1 MNERI
6 ESAARDCT
14 KVSSQFVF
22 TVFTAT
28 YNRAHTLPRV
38 WDSLRR
44 QTFRDFEWIVV
55 DDGSTD
61 NTNEVVSKWIEEADL
76 PIRYLRQEHGGH
88 KKAASNLAVREA
100 RGELFLT
107 LDSDDECVPTA
118 LERLWWHWNNIPADQ
133 RQTFSAVTVLCADE
147 NGAIVGDRFPCSEW
161 CDSDSLEMIHRWKV
175 RGEKWGFQR
184 TDIMR
189 RFPFPDQ
196 ISGFVPESV
205 VWSRIA
211 VEYKT
216 RWVNESLRIYHAS
229 ADGLTRPS
237 TALNSKRSA
246 APGNVV
252 WMTSVFTNEW
262 AYFRYDKRWFIRC
275 AINFTR
281 FNLHCGD
288 AGLRTGDPFKW
299 PARLLIVAMYPL
311 GCLAYLID
319 RVRG

>member
-1 MNERI
+1 MNEPT
-6 ESAARDCT
+6 EFVSCAET
-14 KVSSQFVF
+14 KANYSFVF
-22 TVFTAT
+22 TVFTPT

-38 WDSLRR
+38 WESLRR

-61 NTNEVVSKWIEEADL
+61 NTQEVVSRWINESEF
-76 PIRYLRQEHGGH
+76 PIRYLRQVHGH

-107 LDSDDECVPTA
+107 LDSDDECVPAA
-118 LERLWWHWNNIPADQ
+118 LERLWWHWNNIPAEQ
-133 RQTFSAVTVLCADE
+133 RQNFSAVTVLCADE
-147 NGAIVGDRFPCSEW
+147 NGAVVGDRFPCSEW
-161 CDSDSLEMIHRWKV
+161 FDSDSLDLIHRLKV

-189 RFPFPDQ
+189 QFPFPEQ
-196 ISGFVPESV
+196 IPGFVPEGV

-211 VEYKT
+211 LEYKT
-216 RWVNESLRIYHAS
+216 RWVNEILRIYHDS
-229 ADGLTRPS
+229 ADGLMRRPA
-237 TALNSKRSA
+237 TLDSKRRA
-246 APGNVV
+246 APGNVL

-262 AYFRYDKRWFIRC
+262 PYFRYNKRWFIRC

-288 AGLRTGDPFKW
+288 AGVSKGHGFKW
-299 PARLLIVAMYPL
+299 SAGLLILAMYPL

>member
-1 MNERI
+1 MNERT
-6 ESAARDCT
+6 EF
-14 KVSSQFVF
+14 VSRAEAKGGYSFVF
-22 TVFTAT
+22 TVFTPT

-38 WDSLRR
+38 WESLRR

-61 NTNEVVSKWIEEADL
+61 NTQEIVSKWIKEADF
-76 PIRYLRQEHGGH
+76 PIRYLRQAHGH

-133 RQTFSAVTVLCADE
+133 RQNFSAVTVLCADE

-161 CDSDSLEMIHRWKV
+161 FDSDSLDLIHRLKV
-175 RGEKWGFQR
+175 KGEKWGFQR

-189 RFPFPDQ
+189 QFPFPEQ
-196 ISGFVPESV
+196 IPGFVPEGV

-211 VEYKT
+211 LEYKT
-216 RWVNESLRIYHAS
+216 RWVNEALRIYHDS
-229 ADGLTRPS
+229 ADGLMRGS
-237 TALNSKRSA
+237 ASLDSKRRA
-246 APGNVV
+246 APGNVL

-262 AYFRYDKRWFIRC
+262 PYFRYNKRWFIRC

-288 AGLRTGDPFKW
+288 AWVRKGDGFKW
-299 PARLLIVAMYPL
+299 SAGLLIVAMYPL

-319 RVRG
+319 CARG